1 MSLTPA
7 FEIGL
12 WNAWILSAIFL
23 TANYLIMFISPKE
36 NVKEMMDQVKQA
48 QGKDKQLTYISW
60 IPYLSIVFCSIF
72 VPLKLGTLGFY
83 FGLALFTSGMIAL
96 IVAAVQLF
104 FRKRGQLMTEGFYRF
119 SRNPIYVSC
128 YIAWTGIAVAT
139 ASWVILVLVVLSVI
153 VQHFLILGEERIC
166 MEKYGASYREYMN
179 TVPRYLLVFNEG
191 GKSAER
197 G

>member
-1 MSLTPA
+1 MTLTPA

-12 WNAWILSAIFL
+12 WNGWILAALFL
-23 TANYLIMFISPKE
+23 TANYLLMFISPRE

-48 QGKDKQLTYISW
+48 QGKDKQLTYITW

-83 FGLALFTSGMIAL
+83 LGLALFAL
-96 IVAAVQLF
+96 GTIGGGVAGVQLF
-104 FRKRGQLMTEGFYRF
+104 FRKPGQLMTNGFYHI

-128 YIAWTGIAVAT
+128 YVIWIGIGVAT
-139 ASWVILVLVVLSVI
+139 ASWLILAFVVLSMI

-166 MEKYGASYREYMN
+166 MEKYDASYREYMN
-179 TVPRYLLVFNEG
+179 GVPRYVLFF
-191 GKSAER
+191 
-197 G
+197 

>member
-1 MSLTPA
+1 MPLTPA

-23 TANYLIMFISPKE
+23 TANYLIMFISPRE
-36 NVKEMMDQVKQA
+36 NTKEMMDQVKQA
-48 QGKDKQLTYISW
+48 QGKDKPLTYITW
-60 IPYLSIVFCSIF
+60 IPYLSIMIYSIF
-72 VPLKLGTLGFY
+72 VPLKLATLWFY

-104 FRKRGQLMTEGFYRF
+104 FRKQGQLMTEGFYRF

-191 GKSAER
+191 GKSAR
-197 G
+197 